1 MKRNN
6 VWIFVSITVF
16 LLLVVMTLS
25 IACFFQWRHSAGL
38 KARVDALQAELAR
51 GRQRQA
57 TTTSATA
64 TVQQLH
70 LAAYRGDLTQLRSL
84 LDAHP
89 EWLNAKAENRFNNTA
104 LHFAAYYGQEE
115 VVAELIKRGA
125 EVNAQNRNGN
135 TPLHDA
141 ITSGNPAVIK
151 LLLKSGADASVRNS
165 AGKDPLQQAAT
176 DSPEIAEI
184 IRQFRAESKG

>member
-16 LLLVVMTLS
+16 LLLLVMTLS
-25 IACFFQWRHSAGL
+25 IACFFQWRHAASL
-38 KARVDALQAELAR
+38 QARVNALQAELDK
-51 GRQRQA
+51 GRQMQA
-57 TTTSATA
+57 TTTAA
-64 TVQQLH
+64 PTVQQLH
-70 LAAYRGDLTQLRSL
+70 LAVYRGDVTRVRTL

-141 ITSGNPAVIK
+141 ITSGNPALIK

-176 DSPEIAEI
+176 DSPDIAEI
-184 IRQFRAESKG
+184 IRQFKPESKG